1 MHLERMAWYSSWAGD
16 DDAAAAADCDEAL
29 SLLLLTPGQV
39 RGWMRTLPTA
49 EREWTEG
56 VRVGESRKVG

>member
-1 MHLERMAWYSSWAGD
+1 MHFERMAWYSSWAD
-16 DDAAAAADCDEAL
+16 DDDTAAADCEEAL
-29 SLLLLTPGQV
+29 SLLLLMPGHV